1 MLTMRHALIVAL
13 AAGVAACGGAA
24 DDPDPGVT
32 AAIGP
37 EGGTVSHPDGVTLV
51 VPEGALTTTQS
62 ITITSGGSSLAG
74 TRMYS
79 FEPAGLAFVASKI
92 VTVSFPFDPVT
103 AATTN
108 AAVYWSEPGTTTYD
122 VLPATVA
129 GGKAS
134 ARVINLSWGHV
145 GGACAA
151 SASCDPANECE
162 AGLMTCNSGAPLCVG
177 TVAVEDLTAC
187 SAGVCRA
194 GLCQAEC
201 NSVSVEGAPI
211 FESTFVS
218 TLVTPV
224 PVAAGGTV
232 QSGTYVRTAVTVYGS
247 GAGTAEPYQGVL
259 VIGGGTVQGAYVAA
273 VGVDRWTASLSIEG
287 TSLAT
292 DGTCGFTETLTYGY
306 TATTTELKLYFP
318 DNDGNIFEYVF
329 TKQ

>member
-1 MLTMRHALIVAL
+1 MFTMRHALIATL
-13 AAGVAACGGAA
+13 AAGAVACGGAA

-32 AAIGP
+32 ASIGP
-37 EGGTVSHPDGVTLV
+37 AGGTVSHPDGVTLV

-92 VTVSFPFDPVT
+92 VTVSFPFDPV
-103 AATTN
+103 AAGTTN

-129 GGKAS
+129 GTKAS
-134 ARVINLSWGHV
+134 TRVMNLSWGHV
-145 GGACAA
+145 GGPCTAG
-151 SASCDPANECE
+151 ASCHPSECE
-162 AGLMTCNSGAPLCVG
+162 LGVGTCSAGAPLCAEPVV
-177 TVAVEDLTAC
+177 VADLTAC
-187 SAGVCRA
+187 TAGVCRA
-194 GLCQAEC
+194 GLCVAEC
-201 NSVSVEGAPI
+201 NAVSVEGAPV
-211 FESTFVS
+211 FDAVLVS

-232 QSGTYVRTAVTVYGS
+232 QPGTYFRTAVNVYGT
-247 GAGTAEPYQGVL
+247 GEGTAPEYEQGVW
-259 VIGGGTVQGAYVAA
+259 VISGNTVQGAYAAA
-273 VGVDRWTASLSIEG
+273 VGIDRWTASLALAG
-287 TSLAT
+287 TSLAI

-306 TATTTELKLYFP
+306 TATATELKLYFP
-318 DNDGNIFEYVF
+318 DNDGNIFEYVL